1 MADTNI
7 QQEENTPSQ
16 IIDMRPDVLVRVAL
30 LGLGLG
36 AVTWVV
42 SFLMSKFATGPM
54 FCPGGGTCEAG
65 DAIAGNVTLV
75 LASVVGMLVLVRQ
88 GVYRPMLIVIAAA
101 LTLWNIGGWL
111 SGIVWYEAIGWS
123 ALIYMVTYVAYA
135 WLVRLKNFVIVL
147 VVLAALIIFVRY
159 ISSL

>member
-7 QQEENTPSQ
+7 QQEENSPSE

-36 AVTWVV
+36 AITWLV
-42 SFLMSKFATGPM
+42 SFLIGKFATGPM
-54 FCPGGGTCEAG
+54 FCPGGGVCETG

-75 LASVVGMLVLVRQ
+75 LASVVGMLVLVRL

-135 WLVRLKNFVIVL
+135 WLVRLRNFVIVL

>member
-1 MADTNI
+1 MANTNT
-7 QQEENTPSQ
+7 QQEEISPSQ

-36 AVTWVV
+36 AVTWVLT
-42 SFLMSKFATGPM
+42 FLVSKFATGPM
-54 FCPGGGTCEAG
+54 FCPGGGTCETG
-65 DAIAGNVTLV
+65 DAIAGNITLV
-75 LASVVGMLVLVRQ
+75 LASIAGMLALVRL

-123 ALIYMVTYVAYA
+123 ALIYMVAYVTYA
-135 WLVRLKNFVIVL
+135 WLVRLRNFVIVL
-147 VVLAALIIFVRY
+147 VVLAVLIIFVRY